1 MLLCHDYFL
10 FTARNISGVLAGIRD
25 ADILLEDDAETPQL
39 NVEAV
44 SHAVA
49 RMR

>member
-1 MLLCHDYFL
+1 MP
-10 FTARNISGVLAGIRD
+10 GIRD
-25 ADILLEDDAETPQL
+25 ADILLDHAAETPDW

-49 RMR
+49 RLR